1 LKKRAWIVSF
11 VVLGV
16 FMRRKRIQVLVFG
29 IPLLVCVTVMFASV
43 HMAALAYTNPLVAV
57 SNQDVALMP
66 QAQFLRPMDSSQP
79 LSLSVGLQI
88 RNPASLDRLI
98 QAIYDPQSPQ
108 YHHYLTPAQFVRDY
122 APSADQ
128 VQQVVSYLQSQNLT
142 VTSVAPNR
150 LLLNVTGT
158 VTQAQQAFHV
168 QINTYRLGARAFFA
182 NATPPRVPA
191 SIQSL
196 ISSISG
202 LDNTLKLH
210 PNYVRHTPTPPTPIG
225 YGPADLEAAYD
236 IAPLH
241 AAGFYGDNQTI
252 ALLELDGYQPDDV
265 LQYERAY
272 QLDDGSARLAH
283 VANVL
288 VDGVRGAAGPGAVEV
303 ELDMEVLAA
312 IAPHA
317 NQLIYE
323 GPNSLQGL
331 NDTFNK
337 IVTDNR
343 AQIVSVSWG
352 LCEATM
358 GSAELRTL
366 HTILSQGAAQGI
378 TFFAAAGDAGAYDCQ
393 DGRLAVDAPASDPN
407 VTSVGGTTLQM
418 DAGSY
423 ASETAWSDPTTNVPG
438 PRGAGGGGGISSVYK
453 MQRWQ
458 SGSGVRNSY
467 STGKLCHISGNWC
480 REMPDVAAN
489 ADPNTGYSV
498 YCTVTIASCPATG
511 WFSLG
516 GTSAA
521 APLWAASTALI
532 NQQLQSQGKSRPGA
546 MNTVLYTLSNTAN
559 VPFPAFHDV
568 ALGNNLYY
576 PATANYDLA
585 SGLGTPDVYNIARD
599 LAAL

>member
-1 LKKRAWIVSF
+1 
-11 VVLGV
+11 
-16 FMRRKRIQVLVFG
+16 MRRKCIQIFVFCV
-29 IPLLVCVTVMFASV
+29 PLLLCLVVLFANV
-43 HMAALAYTNPLVAV
+43 HGAVLAYTNPLVTV
-57 SNQDVALMP
+57 SNQSAAFVQ
-66 QAQFLRPMDSSQP
+66 QAQFLRPMDSGQS
-79 LSLSVGLQI
+79 LSLSIGLQI
-88 RNPASLDRLI
+88 RNPAALDQQV
-98 QAIYDPQSPQ
+98 QAIYDPTSPQ
-108 YHHYLTPAQFVRDY
+108 YHHYLTPAQFAQDY

-142 VTSVAPNR
+142 VTSIAPNR
-150 LLLNVTGT
+150 LLLDVTST
-158 VTQAQQAFHV
+158 VMQAQQAFHI
-168 QINTYRLGARAFFA
+168 QINRYRLGAHAFFA
-182 NATPPRVPA
+182 NATPPQVPA
-191 SIQSL
+191 SIQKL

-202 LDNTLKLH
+202 LDNSVRLH
-210 PNYVRHTPTPPTPIG
+210 PDYARYTTTALAPTG
-225 YGPADLEAAYD
+225 YGPADLAAAYD

-241 AAGFYGDNQTI
+241 AAGMYGDNQTV
-252 ALLELDGYQPDDV
+252 ALLELDGYQPNDV
-265 LQYERAY
+265 LQYEHAY
-272 QLDDGSARLAH
+272 QLNGGSTDLTH

-288 VDGVRGAAGPGAVEV
+288 VDGVSGAAGPGAVEV

-331 NDTFNK
+331 NDTYNK
-337 IVTDNR
+337 IVTDDR
-343 AQIVSVSWG
+343 AQIVSASWG
-352 LCEATM
+352 LCESTL
-358 GSAELRTL
+358 GNAELRTL
-366 HTILSQGAAQGI
+366 HTILSQGAAEGI

-418 DAGSY
+418 SSGSY
-423 ASETAWSDPTTNVPG
+423 VSESAWSDPTTNVPG
-438 PRGAGGGGGISSVYK
+438 PMGAGGGGGISSVYK

-458 SGSGVRNSY
+458 SASGVRNSY
-467 STGKLCHISGNWC
+467 STGRLCHASSGNWC

-489 ADPNTGYSV
+489 ADPNTGYAL
-498 YCTVTIASCPATG
+498 YCTVTSAFCPPTG
-511 WFSLG
+511 WLSLG

-532 NQQLQSQGKSRPGA
+532 NQQLQSQGRERPGA
-546 MNTVLYTLSNTAN
+546 MNTVLYTLSNAAN

-568 ALGNNLYY
+568 TAGNNLYY

-599 LAAL
+599 LDAL